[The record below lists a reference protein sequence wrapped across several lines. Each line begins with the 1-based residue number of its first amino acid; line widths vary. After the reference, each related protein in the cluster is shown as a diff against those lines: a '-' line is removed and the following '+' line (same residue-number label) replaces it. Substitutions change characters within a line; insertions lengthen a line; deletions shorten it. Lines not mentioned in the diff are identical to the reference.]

1 MSSEV
6 ETSRSKT
13 VRYLTGFLELCFASL
28 GMTFQLSSSEKSARS
43 REKFDPMHATSL
55 VQLAAAGV
63 QDYLAVPN
71 FSARYS
77 ILVGILDHVSS
88 QRFSDSG

>member
-6 ETSRSKT
+6 ETSRRRHGT
-13 VRYLTGFLELCFASL
+13 VFYGIPRQCFAPL

-43 REKFDPMHATSL
+43 REKFDPLHATSL

-63 QDYLAVPN
+63 QDYLAVSN

-77 ILVGILDHVSS
+77 ILVGILNHVTS
-88 QRFSDSG
+88 QRSSDSG